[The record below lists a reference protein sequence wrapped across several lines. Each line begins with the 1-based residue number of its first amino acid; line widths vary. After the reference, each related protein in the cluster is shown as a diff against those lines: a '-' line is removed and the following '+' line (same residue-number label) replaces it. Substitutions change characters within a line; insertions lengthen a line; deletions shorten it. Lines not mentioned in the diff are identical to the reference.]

1 MPICAC
7 ARIDSLSTSDVSD
20 LCTHARIGA
29 CAFRLR
35 DSEITTL
42 KTQVQSLQQE
52 LEEAREKARQANA
65 LLRQE
70 VANSEKEAQLRAAME
85 ERHSQTQVSS
95 QHRIW
100 SPSSFRPAEAW
111 GMRRER
117 VSVSDDA
124 DIIARVF
131 LALDSVV
138 VCSAQLEG
146 PAGCGA
152 QTCGRTW

>member
-1 MPICAC
+1 
-7 ARIDSLSTSDVSD
+7 VSD
-20 LCTHARIGA
+20 TCTNARIGA

-42 KTQVQSLQQE
+42 KTQVHSLQQE

-95 QHRIW
+95 PHPNS
-100 SPSSFRPAEAW
+100 SPSGLR
-111 GMRRER
+111 
-117 VSVSDDA
+117 
-124 DIIARVF
+124 
-131 LALDSVV
+131 
-138 VCSAQLEG
+138 AQGSEVRL
-146 PAGCGA
+146 
-152 QTCGRTW
+152 